1 MKVILIHQFYS
12 TPQAGGALRSWYLAR
27 ALADRGITPV
37 VITTHNNADVRVTH
51 EDGIDVH
58 YLPVIYN
65 NRFGFFKRIYSFGKF
80 VWNTVTYA
88 GRFRDAHLVYAIS
101 TPLTTGLAAIWIR
114 WRYRI
119 PYVFEVGDLWPD
131 APIQLGI
138 VRNPILKWILYGL
151 EKKIYQKATVVV
163 ALSPSIQKTIQQ
175 RVPGK
180 PVNVLPNMADTQFF
194 SPQEKPRELEARYGV
209 EKKFVVS
216 YLGTLGMANG
226 LDYLMDCARA
236 CRDKNLPVHF
246 LIAGDGLVRDHLEE
260 SISKFNIT
268 NITLLPFQNREGIRE
283 ILSVTDAVMVC
294 FQPVPVLET
303 GCPNKLFDG
312 LAAGKL
318 IIINFGGWLQSLLEE
333 NHFGIAVDPHH
344 AEAFAG
350 VIQEFIEN
358 PKKLKSYQ
366 QAARQLAER
375 DFSRT
380 LLSEQFVAIIK
391 ATVD

>member
-1 MKVILIHQFYS
+1 MKLLLIHQFY
-12 TPQAGGALRSWYLAR
+12 TKPAVGGALRSYYLAQ
-27 ALADRGITPV
+27 ALLAHGVTPV
-37 VITTHNNADVRVTH
+37 VITTHNASSIFATI
-51 EDGIDVH
+51 EDSIEVH

-65 NRFGFFKRIYSFGKF
+65 NRFGFFKRIFSFGKF

-88 GRFRDAHLVYAIS
+88 GRFRDVQLVYAIS

-151 EKKIYQKATVVV
+151 EKKIYQKATAVV
-163 ALSPSIQKTIQQ
+163 ALSPAIREVIEQ

-180 PVNVLPNMADTQFF
+180 QVHMLPNMADTQFF
-194 SPQEKPRELEARYGV
+194 SPQEKPKEQEVRYGV
-209 EKKFVVS
+209 GGKFVIS
-216 YLGTLGMANG
+216 YLGTLGRANG
-226 LDYLMDCARA
+226 LEYLMDCART

-246 LIAGDGLVRDHLEE
+246 LIAGDGLVRDQLEE
-260 SISKFNIT
+260 SISKINFS

-318 IIINFGGWLQSLLEE
+318 IIINFGGWLKALVKE
-333 NHFGIAVDPHH
+333 NQCGIVVDPRRP
-344 AEAFAG
+344 EDFVEQIKAFNDDP
-350 VIQEFIEN
+350 E
-358 PKKLKSYQ
+358 KLKRYERAS
-366 QAARQLAER
+366 RQLAEANY
-375 DFSRT
+375 SRK
-380 LLSEQFVAIIK
+380 LLSEQFVEIIK
-391 ATVD
+391 SAVT